1 MRIVGGAA
9 RGLKLFGPGKIA
21 GIRPTSDKL
30 REALFNMIDVSGSSF
45 LDLFAG
51 TGAVGCEAASRGA
64 RLVTMVENSAKAL
77 AIIKKNADAVKNATS
92 EETKIDI
99 RRIDVMKLAAGRSS
113 QIKYDYIFC
122 DPPYG
127 WPKSEKLISHI
138 SKSNLPAPGGALIW
152 EASKRSLPETEFEPS
167 KVKRYG
173 DTILLFYE
181 NINLPQ
187 RTL

>member
-30 REALFNMIDVSGSSF
+30 REALFNMIDAGGSSF

-64 RLVTMVENSAKAL
+64 RRVTMVENSAKAI
-77 AIIKKNADAVKNATS
+77 AVIKKNAAALPDAQM
-92 EETKIDI
+92 DI
-99 RRIDVMKLAAGRSS
+99 RRADVMKFVAARSS
-113 QIKYDYIFC
+113 RIQYDWIFC

-127 WPKSEKLISHI
+127 WPGSEKLISRI
-138 SKSNLPAPGGALIW
+138 VENSLLEPGGVLIW
-152 EASKRSLPETEFEPS
+152 EASKRSLPDTEFEPS

-181 NINLPQ
+181 NI
-187 RTL
+187 T

>member
-9 RGLKLFGPGKIA
+9 RGLKLFGPGKVA

-30 REALFNMIDVSGSSF
+30 REALFNMIDAGGSSF

-51 TGAVGCEAASRGA
+51 TGAVGCEAASRRA
-64 RLVTMVENSAKAL
+64 RRVTMVENSVKAL
-77 AIIKKNADAVKNATS
+77 AVIKKNVDALKGSLS
-92 EETKIDI
+92 EMPKLEII
-99 RRIDVMKLAAGRSS
+99 RHDVMKFAARRSS
-113 QIKYDYIFC
+113 QTKYDYIFC

-127 WPKSEKLISHI
+127 WTASEKLISHI
-138 SKSNLPAPGGALIW
+138 SKSGLLAPDGALIW

-173 DTILLFYE
+173 DTTLLFYDF
-181 NINLPQ
+181 
-187 RTL
+187 T